1 MNVFQIPSWH
11 PHRCFP
17 WEGIFLQEQA
27 RAIAEARPDWNVG
40 VSLWGQGEGFVSSAH
55 LRQSPTCVLEAVAT
69 RPYQRA
75 LRENLVEFMQ
85 PCLWW
90 PERVMGGNRK
100 GLLKSNRANLQK
112 AIRRFGSVDVI
123 HAHVAYPA
131 GWIAM
136 QLSAE
141 FGIPYVITEHQG
153 PFPLP
158 VYTSPDGMLK
168 PILREPLEKAD
179 ARIAVSPTLANT
191 LASYGIQDVTYVPN
205 LIDEQ
210 LYPLTPTRETDDFV
224 FYTLCAMERGKGV
237 GDLIKAAR
245 KLIDRLDDP
254 ERERLRFKLAGT
266 GSALESFQAEVAML
280 GLTAFFDWRG
290 PVNQAQARAGFQ
302 NCDAFV
308 LTSWHES
315 FGMVY
320 IEANAVGRPVIATRC
335 GGPESIVSIE
345 NGLLVD
351 VSDIDQIAD
360 ALHFMFLNARN
371 YDPAM
376 IRASCLQ
383 QFGRDAVVA
392 RLEEVYRSVLQR
404 RGDRRHAASA

>member
-1 MNVFQIPSWH
+1 MNVFVIPSWY
-11 PHRCFP
+11 PHRCYP

-40 VSLWGQGEGFVSSAH
+40 LCLWGQGEGFVSSAH
-55 LRQSPTCVLEAVAT
+55 FKHSPGCVLEALGT
-69 RPYQRA
+69 RPFERA
-75 LRENLVEFMQ
+75 LGDNLVEFMQ

-90 PERVMGGNRK
+90 PERVWGGNK
-100 GLLKSNRANLQK
+100 QGLLKACRANLK
-112 AIRRFGSVDVI
+112 RAIRRFGSIDVI

-136 QLSAE
+136 QLAE
-141 FGIPYVITEHQG
+141 EFQLPFVITEHQG

-158 VYTSPDGMLK
+158 VYTSPDGNLK
-168 PILREPLEKAD
+168 AILREPLQRAD

-191 LASYGIQDVTYVPN
+191 LGSYGIQDVTFIPN
-205 LIDEQ
+205 LIDERQ
-210 LYPLTPTRETDDFV
+210 YPLTPTRASDDFV

-237 GDLIKAAR
+237 GDLVKAAR
-245 KLIDRLDDP
+245 KFIDRLDDP
-254 ERERLRFKLAGT
+254 DRERLRFVMAGA

-280 GLTAFFDWRG
+280 GLTSFFEWRG
-290 PVNQAQARAGFQ
+290 AVSRDQARHGFRE
-302 NCDAFV
+302 CDAFV

-315 FGMVY
+315 FGIVY
-320 IEANAVGRPVIATRC
+320 VEANAVGRPVIATRC

-351 VSDIDQIAD
+351 VSDLDQIAD
-360 ALHFMFLNARN
+360 ALHFMFMNAKN
-371 YDPAM
+371 YDPAL

-383 QFGRDAVVA
+383 QFGRDAVVGHI
-392 RLEEVYRSVLQR
+392 EEVYRSVLHRRGGQR
-404 RGDRRHAASA
+404 RAANA